1 MVLWVRTLGS
11 KEIRLGSQVRK
22 QEQANILKWGFSF
35 VVSQIPTWNPEWI
48 HRCLIAILMF
58 SWMPTSSKMASEQCF
73 QNILLKNKRKQIW
86 IRQNKNWKSL
96 PLDNIPKWDSETE
109 MCPAILP
116 LGICS
121 KDTCIL
127 MFISSFFFNPHLGGT
142 GWVGFHGISLT
153 DLGERKCLW

>member
-48 HRCLIAILMF
+48 HRCLIPILMF

-73 QNILLKNKRKQIW
+73 QNILFRNKRKQIW
-86 IRQNKNWKSL
+86 IHQNKNWKSL
-96 PLDNIPKWDSETE
+96 PQQKWEK
-109 MCPAILP
+109 MQNL
-116 LGICS
+116 
-121 KDTCIL
+121 
-127 MFISSFFFNPHLGGT
+127 SSLSYQVLSHKINKQRTPCFYL
-142 GWVGFHGISLT
+142 
-153 DLGERKCLW
+153 